1 MQESARILQGQLEF
15 AAEYQEMGV
24 KQPQW
29 ISLREAAEVGTTGI
43 DLGAVSIEYDLKGA
57 EVFADPMLE
66 KVFHNLVG
74 NSLRH
79 GGKVTHIR
87 IFCKESNEG
96 LIVVCKDDGV
106 GIPVHEKEKIFERG
120 FGKHTGL
127 GLYLVREILGVTGI
141 VVKETGEPGTGAKFE
156 MLVPSGAYRIGQP
169 SQ

>member
-87 IFCKESNEG
+87 IFCK
-96 LIVVCKDDGV
+96 DDGV